1 MVILSAL
8 LLLYKIAHMR
18 PEPGDGVERRLLV
31 LVDGAVVGGEVGVL
45 EELPA
50 VAAQPLDVLV
60 VGLLQ
65 PPLQR
70 AVHRP
75 VPAIT
80 KCTIIE
86 GVNEI
91 G

>member
-1 MVILSAL
+1 M
-8 LLLYKIAHMR
+8 AHMR

-75 VPAIT
+75 VPTIT
-80 KCTIIE
+80 K
-86 GVNEI
+86 
-91 G
+91 

>member
-1 MVILSAL
+1 M
-8 LLLYKIAHMR
+8 AHMR

-60 VGLLQ
+60 VGLL
-65 PPLQR
+65 
-70 AVHRP
+70 
-75 VPAIT
+75 
-80 KCTIIE
+80 
-86 GVNEI
+86 
-91 G
+91 